1 VGVLWVVAAVAWAWS
16 QDQYYVGEQNGTV
29 VIYRGLDASL
39 PGLDL
44 SKPYE
49 TTNVELD
56 RLSDFEAQNVREGI
70 DASSLAD
77 ARKTVESLAEK
88 MSPAEAPADTGEP
101 S

>member
-1 VGVLWVVAAVAWAWS
+1 M
-16 QDQYYVGEQNGTV
+16 GEQDGTV

-44 SKPYE
+44 SEPYE

-56 RLSDFEAQNVREGI
+56 RLSDFEARNVREGI

-77 ARKTVESLAEK
+77 AHETVENLAGK
-88 MSPAEAPADTGEP
+88 MSPARHPDSEET